1 MAAIVVSSSV
11 FVTCFRSIRGYN
23 DGAMKRAAIFLVL
36 LCAGVVCAQQPDIE
50 VVKFSW
56 SKERIG
62 WERDPFGGPIENFD
76 EVRARQRN
84 EKRIEDAKR
93 GNSAEIDKIRRE
105 AKADAANIEAKHQDS
120 PSRYAFVYKATIKN
134 AGSKAIKSIDWDY
147 VFLDRGTENEVGR
160 QQFTSEEKISPGKTK
175 ELVVTITKPPTKTI
189 SLTALTDNERGTLD
203 GRVIVVRIDYADG
216 TSWQRP

>member
-1 MAAIVVSSSV
+1 
-11 FVTCFRSIRGYN
+11 
-23 DGAMKRAAIFLVL
+23 MKSAAIFLVL
-36 LCAGVVCAQQPDIE
+36 LCVSVACAQQPDVE
-50 VVKFSW
+50 VVKFNW

-62 WERDPFGGPIENFD
+62 WERDPFSGPIENFD
-76 EVRARQRN
+76 ETRARQRN
-84 EKRIEDAKR
+84 ERRIEDAKR

-105 AKADAANIEAKHQDS
+105 AKADAANIATKHQDQ

-134 AGSKAIKSIDWDY
+134 TGSKVIKAIDWDY

-189 SLTALTDNERGTLD
+189 SLTALNNNERGTLD
-203 GRVIVVRIDYADG
+203 GRIILVRIDYADG
-216 TSWQRP
+216 TSWQLP

>member
-1 MAAIVVSSSV
+1 MRLAV
-11 FVTCFRSIRGYN
+11 
-23 DGAMKRAAIFLVL
+23 IFLVL
-36 LCAGVVCAQQPDIE
+36 LCAGVVCAQQSDIE

-62 WERDPFGGPIENFD
+62 WQRDPFSGPIENFD
-76 EVRARQRN
+76 ETRARQRN

-93 GNSAEIDKIRRE
+93 GSSSEIDKIRRE
-105 AKADAANIEAKHQDS
+105 AKADAANIEAKHADT
-120 PSRYAFVYKATIKN
+120 PSRYVFIYKATIKN

-189 SLTALTDNERGTLD
+189 SLTALNENERGTLD
-203 GRVIVVRIDYADG
+203 GHVIVVRIDYADG